1 MECEIAWKPAPYHI
15 THTHTYIYTRGE
27 RQSLCARYAA
37 VRANELTNCCHT
49 YANNGVYKY
58 HKSAEN
64 ADMLSTFN

>member
-1 MECEIAWKPAPYHI
+1 MESEIAWKSAPYHI
-15 THTHTYIYTRGE
+15 THTHTHMRVE

-49 YANNGVYKY
+49 YAHYGVYKC